1 MSRVS
6 LSGNPSGTGT
16 FTIAS
21 PNSNT
26 DRTLSLPDQTGTLL
40 TGSGA
45 LNINASAPTSS
56 LTLDASGNLGVG
68 NTSALGKLDVGLS
81 GTSRRLLVTFDDSL
95 VTVKS
100 ANNAANPEV
109 IRMVGDRIQFNTG
122 TTGSGTEAARID
134 SSGNFGIG
142 TASPTVRLHVSGSSN
157 FTAGIES
164 SNTFAILGF
173 KAVGSTGTMAD
184 PTVGIGGTGDALY
197 MRAGGTERARITSGG
212 SLLVGT
218 TSAVSGANIVA
229 ANAGG
234 EQAIAVTN
242 GTNVSY
248 FGYANSNG
256 NYIVGS
262 LAGDATVRGSNGVS
276 VAGNNGSAGVR
287 LASGGTSWG
296 SISDERL
303 KDIIE
308 PITNASEK
316 VSGIRAVIGKY
327 KVDDEGV
334 RRSFLIAQDVQA
346 VLPEAIDVN
355 DDEQGTLSLKY
366 TDVIPLL
373 VAAIQELKADLD
385 ATKAELAALKGQQ

>member
-1 MSRVS
+1 
-6 LSGNPSGTGT
+6 
-16 FTIAS
+16 
-21 PNSNT
+21 
-26 DRTLSLPDQTGTLL
+26 
-40 TGSGA
+40 

-56 LTLDASGNLGVG
+56 LTLDASGRLGIGITSPTARLDLG
-68 NTSALGKLDVGLS
+68 NTGNA
-81 GTSRRLLVTFDDSL
+81 TFF
-95 VTVKS
+95 T
-100 ANNAANPEV
+100 ANNGSDTN
-109 IRMVGDRIQFNTG
+109 INFTFSTNT
-122 TTGSGTEAARID
+122 TTITNNAGSGVIA
-134 SSGNFGIG
+134 
-142 TASPTVRLHVSGSSN
+142 
-157 FTAGIES
+157 
-164 SNTFAILGF
+164 FA
-173 KAVGSTGTMAD
+173 TGGA
-184 PTVGIGGTGDALY
+184 
-197 MRAGGTERARITSGG
+197 GTERARITSGG
-212 SLLVGT
+212 NLLVGT

-355 DDEQGTLSLKY
+355 DDEQKTLSLKY